1 MLGRGGYT
9 RNLDDLPRVHQPYL
23 QSPLE
28 ALILRTSQEFAFF
41 LKPWYTKNR
50 FSDFRETEM
59 EETMGIFRVVC
70 PAFLALALTAC
81 AIAREDPMLDR
92 SNVLSI
98 GLFDLPFL
106 PFTASETVRNKMDEL
121 LWRSTVGKS
130 FKGPEGKGF
139 LWRNPTSGVGGV
151 VVAGKENP
159 TLPCRAFSSWGKTG
173 LDAES
178 ASESPRWT
186 RGVVCRTA
194 SGGFGIA
201 MLKKP

>member
-1 MLGRGGYT
+1 MRASVIRLC
-9 RNLDDLPRVHQPYL
+9 
-23 QSPLE
+23 
-28 ALILRTSQEFAFF
+28 F
-41 LKPWYTKNR
+41 L
-50 FSDFRETEM
+50 S
-59 EETMGIFRVVC
+59 V
-70 PAFLALALTAC
+70 AALALAAC
-81 AIAREDPMLDR
+81 AVAREDPMLDR
-92 SNVLSI
+92 SNELSI

-106 PFTASETVRNKMDEL
+106 PLTAIPAMREKMDQL
-121 LWRSTVGKS
+121 LWRRTVDMS
-130 FKGPEGKGF
+130 FKGPEGKQF

-201 MLKKP
+201 MLKP